1 MYNLSTKNF
10 ILFTVLLFNVFTISA
25 QNKYPS
31 LLWKIEGENLKKPS
45 YLYGTMHVSSKIAF
59 NLGDEFFDALS
70 DVDAVALETNPELW
84 LGFYRGEDF
93 NAASDK
99 AYNRGN
105 SYTSYGFYNNFLT
118 IPYYSMNSFQTLLSP
133 EDQMLNQLL
142 YRYNYGEENYEE
154 TTYLDMFLYQSA
166 RKEGKK
172 IFSLEDFLESFFLA
186 RRSNLPDEDDED
198 ESYGNQRI
206 AGEELSTAYLERNL
220 DMIDSLISENFSNN
234 YRKYLLDI
242 RNENMVV
249 AMDSLMPDLSL
260 FSGVGAAH
268 LPGKNGMI
276 ELLRKRGYTVTA
288 VKFDKSK
295 KASKTFKKMKRAAVD
310 VPTQKHVSKD
320 GRISLTSIGEFY
332 PENQSKRGDISQ
344 THFLPDFANGA
355 YYSYERLL
363 KYPYGENF
371 RKKGGLDYI
380 DSILYLITPG
390 EIDRQK
396 NVTVGNYKALEV
408 TSELSRNNYLKQL
421 IVDTPQEII
430 VFKTSGNKSF
440 IKSKNVKNYFKSIKV
455 KEQSTAIDLAKLGIT
470 LDLPEHS
477 VLAHEYK
484 GNVLIVGTDA
494 SNTFYKYHSE
504 YMFDYND
511 LEEDAF
517 ELKYLVEEFAEE
529 AEYEVDTMTLEDKKV
544 TATLKNEDGD
554 VIHIHY
560 RIHHNFYY
568 QLITDASAEKANA
581 YFNSFE
587 INSPNYSDHKV
598 KKEIEDELHY
608 SFESYYT
615 STLDTMMFNE
625 FKSLREDY
633 ETAESFKDSLDRTFE
648 GEFKVQMYKDPV
660 TGTGVLVRHS
670 RLNKYYTLNKG
681 IEDFKDRVNLKY
693 NKDSLFYSPK
703 ILNETQT
710 DTSFQ
715 IEYQYSKE
723 GTGRVLHYLETIAGD
738 EYITVVTNYD
748 TTLTKPTIVSQILS
762 TFEVHTPSDESNYIL
777 HSKGQ
782 MYLEHLTSDTY
793 QLKQQAKESI
803 GEVYFDEATRA
814 DLEAVLLNDTLEI
827 LEKDDFRI
835 KLLSAYSRSFNETEG
850 YLNFLKSFYDKFKND
865 VGLQLAALRGISN
878 VGTSESTAF
887 FMDAIEKHP
896 PMTNSQREIGA
907 IFSVFADS
915 SHLVEPILP
924 RLEQFALDYEE
935 FLPRVVYLI
944 DRGNFN
950 DVFSTNVVSDKFLDK
965 LEKIATQNLRKM
977 RFAKEESKSDY
988 NELVTEMIKYGS
1000 VFSCYDKDEVRFKDL
1015 FEKLDTITDKR
1026 FKANFLA
1033 KRINRRRPFTI
1044 NELEEIMNDTTYIYP
1059 FFTWLEG
1066 TGFQDSVI
1074 KMMKPSKELIYYSYI
1089 LDNAD
1094 YNTNKDSLKFH
1105 SKVSAATYKE
1115 SGDIYIYQTET
1126 NYGTKKLIAVY
1137 FIDPEKPFTS
1147 EVKKSTWT
1155 YDNEDELEDAIESLV
1170 NKAERKNRVRFSSG
1184 YYY

>member
-1 MYNLSTKNF
+1 MYNLSSKHF
-10 ILFTVLLFNVFTISA
+10 ILFTALFFNVLTISA

-70 DVDAVALETNPELW
+70 NVDAVALETNPELW

-118 IPYYSMNSFQTLLSP
+118 IPYYSRNSFQTLLRP
-133 EDQMLNQLL
+133 EDEMLNQLL

-186 RRSNLPDEDDED
+186 RRSNLPDEDDEE
-198 ESYGNQRI
+198 ESYGNQRM

-220 DMIDSLISENFSNN
+220 DLIDSLITENFSNN

-249 AMDSLMPDLSL
+249 AMDSLMPELSL

-268 LPGKNGMI
+268 LPGENGMI

-288 VKFDKSK
+288 VEFDKSK
-295 KASKTFKKMKRAAVD
+295 KASKTFKKIKRDAVD
-310 VPTQKHVSKD
+310 VPTQKHTSED

-396 NVTVGNYKALEV
+396 NVTVGNYNAIEV
-408 TSELSRNNYLKQL
+408 TSELSRNNYIKQL

-430 VFKTSGNKSF
+430 VFKASGNKSF

-477 VLAHEYK
+477 VLAHKYK

-517 ELKYLVEEFAEE
+517 ELKYLVEEFAKE
-529 AEYEVDTMTLEDKKV
+529 AEFEVDTMTLGDKKV
-544 TATLKNEDGD
+544 TATLKNEEGE

-560 RIHHNFYY
+560 RMHHNFYY

-587 INSPNYSDHKV
+587 INSPNYDDHKV
-598 KKEIEDELHY
+598 KREVADELHY
-608 SFESYYT
+608 SFESYFT
-615 STLDTMMFNE
+615 SSLDTMMFNE

-648 GEFKVQMYKDPV
+648 GEFNVQMYRDPV
-660 TGTGVLVRHS
+660 TGTGVLVRHA
-670 RLNKYYTLNKG
+670 RLNKYYTLDQE
-681 IEDFKDRVNLKY
+681 IEGFKERINLKY
-693 NKDSLFYSPK
+693 NRDSLFYIPT
-703 ILNETQT
+703 ILNEMGT
-710 DTSFQ
+710 DTSYQ

-723 GTGRVLHYLETIAGD
+723 GTDRVLHYLETIAGD

-762 TFEVHTPSDESNYIL
+762 TFEVHTPSNESNYIL
-777 HSKGQ
+777 NSKGQ
-782 MYLEHLTSDTY
+782 EFLEHLTSDTY
-793 QLKQQAKESI
+793 QLKQQAKESVSD
-803 GEVYFDEATRA
+803 VYFDEASRA
-814 DLEAVLLNDTLEI
+814 QLETVLMNDTLEI
-827 LEKDDFRI
+827 LQKDDFRI
-835 KLLSAYSRSFNETEG
+835 DLLKAYNLAFYESEN
-850 YLNFLKSFYDKFKND
+850 YLNFLISFYEKFKND
-865 VGLQLAALRGISN
+865 IGLQLEALKSISR
-878 VGTSESTAF
+878 VGTTESTEY
-887 FMDAIEKHP
+887 FMSAIEKNP
-896 PMTNSQREIGA
+896 PMTNSEREIGA
-907 IFSVFADS
+907 LFSIFADS

-924 RLEQFALDYEE
+924 RLEQFALDYED
-935 FLPRVVYLI
+935 FLPRIVYLI

-950 DVFSTNVVSDKFLDK
+950 NVFSTNAVSDKFLDK
-965 LEKIATQNLRKM
+965 LIKIANQNLRKM
-977 RFAKEESKSDY
+977 HFAEEESESEY
-988 NELVTEMIKYGS
+988 ESLVTEMIKYGS
-1000 VFSCYDKDEVRFKDL
+1000 VFSCYDKDEDRFRDM
-1015 FEKLDTITDKR
+1015 FEKLDTISNKR
-1026 FKANFLA
+1026 FKSNLLA
-1033 KRINRRRPFTI
+1033 KQINRRRPFTMQD
-1044 NELEEIMNDTTYIYP
+1044 LEEVMNDTTYIYP

-1066 TGFQDSVI
+1066 NGFQDSI
-1074 KMMKPSKELIYYSYI
+1074 INLLKPSKELIYHSYV
-1089 LDNAD
+1089 LENAD
-1094 YNTNKDSLKFH
+1094 YNTNKDSLTFH
-1105 SKVSAATYKE
+1105 SKVSASTYKE

-1126 NYGTKKLIAVY
+1126 SYGSKKLIAVY
-1137 FIDPEKPFTS
+1137 FVGLEKPFTS
-1147 EVKKSTWT
+1147 EVTKSSWT
-1155 YDNEDELEDAIESLV
+1155 YDDEDELEDAIESLV
-1170 NKAERKNRVRFSSG
+1170 DKAERTNRVRFSSG

>member
-1 MYNLSTKNF
+1 MYNLSSKHF
-10 ILFTVLLFNVFTISA
+10 ILFTVLLFNVLTISA
-25 QNKYPS
+25 QNKYSS

-105 SYTSYGFYNNFLT
+105 SYNSYGFYNNFLT

-186 RRSNLPDEDDED
+186 RRSNLPDEDDEE
-198 ESYGNQRI
+198 ESYGNQRM

-220 DMIDSLISENFSNN
+220 DMIDSLITENFSNN

-249 AMDSLMPDLSL
+249 AMDSLMPELSI

-268 LPGKNGMI
+268 LPGENGMI

-288 VKFDKSK
+288 VEFDKSK
-295 KASKTFKKMKRAAVD
+295 KASKTFKKIKRDAVD
-310 VPTQKHVSKD
+310 VPTQKHTSKD

-363 KYPYGENF
+363 KYPYGENY

-396 NVTVGNYKALEV
+396 NVTVGNYNAIEV
-408 TSELSRNNYLKQL
+408 TSELSRNNYIKQL

-477 VLAHEYK
+477 ILAHEYK

-494 SNTFYKYHSE
+494 TNTFYKYHSE

-517 ELKYLVEEFAEE
+517 ELKYLVKEFAAE
-529 AEYEVDTMTLEDKKV
+529 AEYEVDTMTLEGKKV
-544 TATLKNEDGD
+544 TATLKNEEGD

-587 INSPNYSDHKV
+587 INSPNYDDHKV
-598 KKEIEDELHY
+598 KREVADELHY

-615 STLDTMMFNE
+615 SSLDTMMFNE

-648 GEFKVQMYKDPV
+648 GEFNVQMYRDPV

-670 RLNKYYTLNKG
+670 RLNKYYTLDKG

-693 NKDSLFYSPK
+693 NRDSLFYTPT

-723 GTGRVLHYLETIAGD
+723 GTDRVLHYLETIAGD

-762 TFEVHTPSDESNYIL
+762 TFDVHTPSDETNYIL

-782 MYLEHLTSDTY
+782 EYLEHLTSDTY
-793 QLKQQAKESI
+793 QLKEQAKESVND
-803 GEVYFDEATRA
+803 VYFEEASKA
-814 DLEAVLLNDTLEI
+814 QLESVLMNDTLEI
-827 LEKDDFRI
+827 VTKDDFRI
-835 KLLSAYSRSFNETEG
+835 ELLNAYNRCFYESDN
-850 YLNFLKSFYDKFKND
+850 YLDFLKRFYEKYKNE
-865 VGLQLAALRGISN
+865 VGLQLATLKSISR
-878 VGTSESTAF
+878 VGTTESTEY
-887 FMDAIEKHP
+887 FMSAIEKNP
-896 PMTNSQREIGA
+896 PMTNSEREIGA
-907 IFSVFADS
+907 LFSIFADS
-915 SHLVEPILP
+915 SHLIKPILP
-924 RLEQFALDYEE
+924 RLEQFALDYED

-950 DVFSTNVVSDKFLDK
+950 NVFSTNDVSDKFLDK
-965 LEKIATQNLRKM
+965 LTKIANQNLRKM
-977 RFAKEESKSDY
+977 HFSESESKSEYED
-988 NELVTEMIKYGS
+988 LVTEMIKYGS
-1000 VFSCYDKDEVRFKDL
+1000 VFSCYDKDEDRFSDI
-1015 FEKLDTITDKR
+1015 FEKLDTISNKR
-1026 FKANFLA
+1026 FKSNLLA
-1033 KRINRRRPFTI
+1033 KQINRRRPFTI
-1044 NELEEIMNDTTYIYP
+1044 EQVEEVMNDTTYIYP

-1066 TGFQDSVI
+1066 AGFQDSVLN
-1074 KMMKPSKELIYYSYI
+1074 MVKPSKELTYYSYV

-1094 YNTNKDSLKFH
+1094 YNTNKDSLKYH
-1105 SKVSAATYKE
+1105 SKVSASTYKE

-1126 NYGTKKLIAVY
+1126 NYGSKKLIAVY

-1147 EVKKSTWT
+1147 KVSKSSWN
-1155 YDNEDELEDAIESLV
+1155 YDEEDDLEEAIEGLV
-1170 NKAERKNRVRFSSG
+1170 DKAERMNRVRFSSG